1 MGTRGDDL
9 LLAGRLTDAV
19 GRQRRQ
25 GPVGPTRKG
34 NCFSGLRALP
44 GLGAMVI
51 LGMANSRMKD
61 FFDLWMLAEQFAY
74 DGEVLARA
82 IRATFDRR
90 RTPLPGVVP
99 LALTDE
105 FCADR
110 AKQSQWRAFAAKGN
124 LATRAPP
131 RSELAGILRLFLCP
145 PMEAFRAALPFRQR
159 WKPAGPWR
167 A

>member
-1 MGTRGDDL
+1 
-9 LLAGRLTDAV
+9 
-19 GRQRRQ
+19 
-25 GPVGPTRKG
+25 
-34 NCFSGLRALP
+34 
-44 GLGAMVI
+44 
-51 LGMANSRMKD
+51 MKD
-61 FFDLWMLAEQFAY
+61 LFDLWMLAEQFEF

-90 RTPLPGVVP
+90 RTPLPDAVP

-110 AKQSQWRAFAAKGN
+110 AKQSQWRAFTAKGN
-124 LATRAPP
+124 LATRAPSL
-131 RSELAGILRLFLCP
+131 SELAGILRSFLCP
-145 PMEAFRAALPFRQR
+145 PMEAVRAALPFRQR